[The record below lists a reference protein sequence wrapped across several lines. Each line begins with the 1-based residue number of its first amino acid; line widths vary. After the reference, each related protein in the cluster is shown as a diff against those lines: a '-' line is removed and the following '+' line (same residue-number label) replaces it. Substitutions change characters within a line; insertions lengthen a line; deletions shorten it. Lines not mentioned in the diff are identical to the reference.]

1 MAELEDGTYMI
12 RNGQLYKIELPES
25 FFKVKGAKTV
35 KIPKFEVIPISKP
48 SNADQIRSMTDEK
61 LAEFLFRKE
70 RHCPTDGNIMKCG
83 SYETCEDC
91 WLTWLKQEIEEE

>member
-48 SNADQIRSMTDEK
+48 SNADRIRAMTDDEM
-61 LAEFLFRKE
+61 ASAIRNPCDFSTHIPSEWCRS
-70 RHCPTDGNIMKCG
+70 RRCG
-83 SYETCEDC
+83 FQCTLD
-91 WLTWLKQEIEEE
+91 WLKKECDS